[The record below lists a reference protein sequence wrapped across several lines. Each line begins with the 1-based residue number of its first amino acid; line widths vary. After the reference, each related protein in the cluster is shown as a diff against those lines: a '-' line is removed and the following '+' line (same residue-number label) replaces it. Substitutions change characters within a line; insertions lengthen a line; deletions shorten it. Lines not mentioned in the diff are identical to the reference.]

1 MSPNFYC
8 ICLYFYCLCHY
19 RIYCLLWCLYS
30 CRSLFIF
37 DFFSKCCV
45 CPRSIFLLFSSL
57 YMSVVCCGFPINAVF
72 SLFLLVFFL
81 FRLCLPCFGW
91 YLSLFLCLFCCVC
104 VSLYLL
110 CLSLFLL
117 CLSQYLLCFSL
128 YLLSMIIF
136 HNFVVCFLLC
146 GCDDPVT

>member
-30 CRSLFIF
+30 CRSLFIY
-37 DFFSKCCV
+37 DFFLQMLCLSQIDIPVVFIPIYVCCV
-45 CPRSIFLLFSSL
+45 FPYFG
-57 YMSVVCCGFPINAVF
+57 CGFPINAVF
-72 SLFLLVFFL
+72 PLFLLVFFL

-110 CLSLFLL
+110 CLSLFAVMFVPISVVFFP
-117 CLSQYLLCFSL
+117 LSVEYDH
-128 YLLSMIIF
+128 I
-136 HNFVVCFLLC
+136 
-146 GCDDPVT
+146 P